1 MQDDDHG
8 KSSKSLV
15 ARAVRESP
23 YRPVVTHPLLRRVL
37 PGIGVSALGGG
48 MSSLAISWLAMEIA
62 SPEQRSL
69 WVAAAVTA
77 YTLPGAIGTFAFGRL
92 LNGRSGAQL
101 AGWDALLRAVA
112 LTAIPL
118 AHMLDALS
126 APLYVALLGVASLL
140 TAWGKAGRYTM
151 LSEWLPQKYHLAGN
165 AVINLMLELSTVVGP
180 LLAAVII
187 ARGGPV
193 HVIAVVALS
202 FAVLALTY
210 RFAVPRKA
218 RTNAVTPGASR
229 STGFRV
235 IRQDPSLIGLL
246 VLSFGFFFFFG
257 PSTVAI
263 PLYVVE
269 DLGASASTLA
279 GFYTAFGIGAV
290 LSALLTGYLRNWPL
304 MPTTIG
310 IVLGF
315 GLVLLPLGLGLPV
328 LVSWVSFGL
337 CGFFWGPFPSTTTAL
352 FQRAAPADILPQI
365 LAARGA
371 IMGIAVPLG
380 SMLAAPAVLVL
391 GARGTLLISAS
402 CVIAMGTV
410 SVFFFLFARKPSPT
424 VTDGTP
430 EESQENT

>member
-1 MQDDDHG
+1 
-8 KSSKSLV
+8 
-15 ARAVRESP
+15 
-23 YRPVVTHPLLRRVL
+23 
-37 PGIGVSALGGG
+37 

-62 SPEQRSL
+62 PPEQRAL

-77 YTLPGAIGTFAFGRL
+77 YTLPGAIGAFAFGRL

-101 AGWDALLRAVA
+101 AGWDALLRTVA
-112 LTAIPL
+112 LATIPL
-118 AHMLDALS
+118 AYVLDALS
-126 APLYVALLGVASLL
+126 APLYVVLLGVASLL

-151 LSEWLPQKYHLAGN
+151 LSEWLPQKHHLAGN

-180 LLAAVII
+180 LLAALII

-193 HVIAVVALS
+193 HVIAAVALS
-202 FAVLALTY
+202 FGVLALTY
-210 RFAVPRKA
+210 GVAVPREA
-218 RTNAVTPGASR
+218 RTNEVTPGASR

-269 DLGASASTLA
+269 DLEASASILA
-279 GFYTAFGIGAV
+279 GFYTAFGVGAV

-315 GLVLLPLGLGLPV
+315 GSVLLPLGLGFPV
-328 LVSWVSFGL
+328 LVSWISFGL

-352 FQRAAPADILPQI
+352 FQRAAPAGILPQI

-380 SMLAAPAVLVL
+380 SMIGAPAVLLL
-391 GARGTLLISAS
+391 GAQGTLLISAS
-402 CVIAMGTV
+402 CLIAMGMAAAL
-410 SVFFFLFARKPSPT
+410 FFLFGRSPSATAPE
-424 VTDGTP
+424 GTP